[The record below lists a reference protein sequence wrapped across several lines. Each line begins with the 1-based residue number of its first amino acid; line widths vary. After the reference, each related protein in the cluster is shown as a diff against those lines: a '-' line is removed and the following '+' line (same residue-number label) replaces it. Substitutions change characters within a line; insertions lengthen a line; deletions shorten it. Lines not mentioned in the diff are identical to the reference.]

1 MDRQKL
7 FALFFALLMMT
18 SMVAYAATEVI
29 IRRAKNSANS
39 FCRFIPDVAGSLL

>member
-18 SMVAYAATEVI
+18 SMVAYAA
-29 IRRAKNSANS
+29 
-39 FCRFIPDVAGSLL
+39 SLI

>member
-18 SMVAYAATEVI
+18 SMVAYAA
-29 IRRAKNSANS
+29 S
-39 FCRFIPDVAGSLL
+39 FF